1 VVQEDEM
8 SDDLPN
14 HEDVSEP
21 GRSNREGSG
30 VPRRSLLLLGLGA
43 LAGCATSKA
52 RTNLPSALWPAAQP
66 TVVAGTAVPPV
77 PVVTAGLTN
86 TMARTSWARGV
97 PIPARMNRMDPPTKI
112 TIHHDGMSPFAGTSR
127 STVADRIELIRVSH
141 LKRDGGNRW
150 GDIGYHFVVDRS
162 GRVWQARPVSYQ
174 GAHVKHQ
181 NQANVGVLCLGNFEQ
196 QSPSRNQV
204 RRLESLIVELRAQ
217 YRVPVSRVYTH
228 RELDSTKC
236 PGRNLQNA
244 IQLSRSAGR
253 FGTA

>member
-1 VVQEDEM
+1 M

-14 HEDVSEP
+14 HQNDPTPEPSIRNGSE
-21 GRSNREGSG
+21 
-30 VPRRSLLLLGLGA
+30 VPRRAMLLLGLGA

-66 TVVAGTAVPPV
+66 TVVAGTAIPPG
-77 PVVTAGLTN
+77 PVVSAGLTN

-97 PIPARMNRMDPPTKI
+97 PIPSRMNRMDPPRKI
-112 TIHHDGMSPFAGTSR
+112 TIHHDGMAPFTGTSR
-127 STVADRIELIRVSH
+127 SAVAARIELIRVSH

-181 NQANVGVLCLGNFEQ
+181 NEANVGVLCLGNFETQ
-196 QSPSRNQV
+196 VPSRNQI
-204 RRLESLIVELRAQ
+204 RRLEALVIELRAQ
-217 YRVPVSRVYTH
+217 YKVPMSRVYTH
-228 RELDSTKC
+228 RELDNTKC

-244 IQLSRSAGR
+244 IQSSRSAGR
-253 FGTA
+253 FQSA

>member
-1 VVQEDEM
+1 M
-8 SDDLPN
+8 SDDLPTP
-14 HEDVSEP
+14 ERDSSP
-21 GRSNREGSG
+21 DSSPKKGIT
-30 VPRRSLLLLGLGA
+30 VPRRSMLLLGLGA

-52 RTNLPSALWPAAQP
+52 RTTLPSALWPTTQP
-66 TVVAGTAVPPV
+66 TVVAGTPVPPS

-86 TMARTSWARGV
+86 TLSRTAWAKGV
-97 PIPARMNRMDPPTKI
+97 PIPSRMNRMDPPRKI

-127 STVADRIELIRVSH
+127 ASVADRIELIRVSH

-181 NQANVGVLCLGNFEQ
+181 NEANVGVLCLGNFETQ
-196 QSPSRNQV
+196 TPSRNQV
-204 RRLESLIVELRAQ
+204 RRLEALIVELRAQ
-217 YRVPVSRVYTH
+217 YRVPLSRVYTH

-236 PGRNLQNA
+236 PGRHLQSA
-244 IQLSRSAGR
+244 IQASRSAGR
-253 FGTA
+253 FS

>member
-1 VVQEDEM
+1 M

-14 HEDVSEP
+14 SQNDSKYEP
-21 GRSNREGSG
+21 SGPNGRG

-43 LAGCATSKA
+43 LAGCATSKT
-52 RTNLPSALWPAAQP
+52 RSNLPAALWPSAQP
-66 TVVAGTAVPPV
+66 TVAAGTPIPPT
-77 PVVTAGLTN
+77 PTVTPGLTSA
-86 TMARTSWARGV
+86 MARRTWAKGI
-97 PIPARMNRMDPPTKI
+97 PIPSRMNRMDPPSKI

-127 STVADRIELIRVSH
+127 SSVADRIELIRVSH

-181 NQANVGVLCLGNFEQ
+181 NEANIGVLCLGNFEV
-196 QSPSRNQV
+196 QSPSRSQV
-204 RRLESLIVELRAQ
+204 QRLEKLVIELRGQ
-217 YRVPVSRVYTH
+217 YGVPVSRVYTH

-244 IQLSRSAGR
+244 VQASRSAGR

>member
-1 VVQEDEM
+1 
-8 SDDLPN
+8 
-14 HEDVSEP
+14 
-21 GRSNREGSG
+21 
-30 VPRRSLLLLGLGA
+30 
-43 LAGCATSKA
+43 
-52 RTNLPSALWPAAQP
+52 
-66 TVVAGTAVPPV
+66 
-77 PVVTAGLTN
+77 
-86 TMARTSWARGV
+86 
-97 PIPARMNRMDPPTKI
+97 MDPPTKI

-181 NQANVGVLCLGNFEQ
+181 NQANVGVLCLGNFEE

-204 RRLESLIVELRAQ
+204 RRLETLIVELRAR

-253 FGTA
+253 FGTT